1 MDVVQLREVLELGEI
16 RLMEPKFADVLQG
29 LAHLFHFAGGHEGD
43 GVPVP
48 LKMQYTVIE
57 QDRPI

>member
-1 MDVVQLREVLELGEI
+1 MQLGEVLELGEI
-16 RLMEPKFADVLQG
+16 RLMEPEFPDVLQG

-48 LKMQYTVIE
+48 LVVQDTVIE
-57 QDRPI
+57 PDRPV